1 MTTPATPVETVSRRL
16 ERGTTVMPSPEVRD
30 AIAAI
35 VKAERERAEPAG
47 FSAQFELTPEQSATM
62 IEAWRKSSTLRASVK
77 LGLAFNLPSNE
88 QVR

>member
-1 MTTPATPVETVSRRL
+1 MTTPATPVETVSRWL
-16 ERGTTVMPSPEVRD
+16 ETSASLRVRREVRD